1 MLKKLS
7 FKTKKALI
15 LAGIVAILVSILT
28 GFAAIGAAN
37 GIANLGKNTVGDPNW
52 SAIWAVIMLY
62 LTGII
67 DILIGF
73 GGVILGGIWT
83 VSKLEKD

>member
-1 MLKKLS
+1 MFKKLS
-7 FKTKKALI
+7 FKAKKMLI
-15 LAGIVAILVSILT
+15 MTGIVAILVSILT

-37 GIANLGKNTVGDPNW
+37 GIANLSRNTVGEPNL

-73 GGVILGGIWT
+73 AAVILGGIWAIG
-83 VSKLEKD
+83 KLEKD

>member
-1 MLKKLS
+1 MLKNLS
-7 FKTKKALI
+7 YKAKKVLI
-15 LAGIVAILVSILT
+15 LAGVVAILVSILT

-37 GIANLGKNTVGDPNW
+37 GIANLSKNTVGDPNW

-73 GGVILGGIWT
+73 TSVILGGIWT